1 VGIFLPTIQRTSLDF
16 LRDILKEE
24 KWHLKQKDVIHLEVP
39 HYSELSVKSL
49 YSDALADDTL
59 KMYLPSKKQV
69 SNKLPEREFFFGVIG
84 TLKKLWLTE
93 VIRVANEKRNKASEE
108 AGDKNRIVISQSWM
122 KELTAHPY
130 FSRNIKLITFIRQT
144 WDWGSSSKG
153 ERKTAQGAQSEEN
166 LHNR

>member
-1 VGIFLPTIQRTSLDF
+1 MILLILLVGIFLPTIQRTSLDF
-16 LRDILKEE
+16 LREILRED

-49 YSDALADDTL
+49 YADALADDTL

-130 FSRNIKLITFIRQT
+130 FSRILKLLIFIRQT
-144 WDWGSSSKG
+144 WNCSPSSKG
-153 ERKTAQGAQSEEN
+153 ERKTSEVAQ
-166 LHNR
+166 

>member
-1 VGIFLPTIQRTSLDF
+1 MGIFLPTIQRTSLDF

-24 KWHLKQKDVIHLEVP
+24 KWHLKQKDFIHLEVP

-59 KMYLPSKKQV
+59 KMYLPSKNQV

-93 VIRVANEKRNKASEE
+93 VIRVANEKRNKASED

-130 FSRNIKLITFIRQT
+130 FSRILFFLILFRQT
-144 WDWGSSSKG
+144 WNWSSSSQG
-153 ERKTAQGAQSEEN
+153 ERKTSQGAQSEKN